1 MDFIE
6 FVEKS
11 SPVPLNKYQKQI
23 LCLAEKA
30 YNENSKLIL
39 CYPRITGRE
48 MILRLRNEWIQEK
61 SKQDGITVR
70 EGIRQHSE

>member
-6 FVEKS
+6 FVEKL

-30 YNENSKLIL
+30 YNKNLKIMA
-39 CYPRITGRE
+39 CYPMRSGRE
-48 MILRLRNEWIQEK
+48 MILRLWNEWIQEK
-61 SKQDGITVR
+61 SNQGGITAR
-70 EGIRQHSE
+70 EGTRQHRE